1 MTAKSLKLWIV
12 GAGLLM
18 VILRLVWIQYS
29 AMDQERCVS
38 GGGTWNAEAS
48 SCEATPPAP

>member
-1 MTAKSLKLWIV
+1 MTAKSIKLWLI

-18 VILRLVWIQYS
+18 VILRLVWIQYT

-38 GGGTWNAEAS
+38 GGGAWNAEAR
-48 SCEATPPAP
+48 SCETLPPAP